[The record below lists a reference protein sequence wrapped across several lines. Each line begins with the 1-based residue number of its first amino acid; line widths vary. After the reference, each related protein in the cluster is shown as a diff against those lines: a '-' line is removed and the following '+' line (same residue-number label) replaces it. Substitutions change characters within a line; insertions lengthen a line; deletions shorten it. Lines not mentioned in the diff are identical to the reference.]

1 MHATVE
7 SLQVLI
13 SQWGYPG
20 LLVFVL
26 LGNLGLPLPEESV
39 LWVAGYLV
47 WQGGFQ
53 LPLVLLVGI
62 VSAVAGDSLGY
73 WVGRRYGQPV
83 VARYG
88 YWARLTPPRLE
99 TMRRFVQHYG
109 PVAVFLARFVIGF
122 RVLAGP
128 LAGSLGLSWRSF
140 LLANVGG
147 ALVYVPLMVGMGY
160 AVGIGLGGYVEP
172 IWRAAARAQES
183 VMLGAAL
190 LGLLYLGYRAL
201 QRRWKVDSV

>member
-1 MHATVE
+1 VYSTVE
-7 SLQVLI
+7 SLQGLV

-88 YWARLTPPRLE
+88 LWARLTPPRLE
-99 TMRRFVQHYG
+99 MLHRFVQRYG
-109 PVAVFLARFVIGF
+109 PVAVFLARFIIGLRF
-122 RVLAGP
+122 LAGP
-128 LAGSLGLSWRSF
+128 LAGSLAMPWRAF

-160 AVGIGLGGYVEP
+160 AVGVGLGGYGEP
-172 IWRAAARAQES
+172 LWHAAVKAQES
-183 VMLGAAL
+183 LLLGAAL
-190 LGLLYLGYRAL
+190 LGLLYLGYRAW
-201 QRRWKVDSV
+201 QRRWKVGSV